1 MEKESPYDFAL
12 KKIRRIDLGF
22 EMGSI
27 NTGLPKDIVKQ
38 IMDAERMPITKMEA
52 RKEKIGD
59 KKKLVDELT
68 KLTEDIRGFLTL
80 NGSAKSLREL
90 KVQTN
95 NEIID
100 VAVDKN
106 LAQPTNHQ
114 LEVMQ
119 LAQKSSAI
127 SNGFADKDESYVG
140 VGYIQYTLPNGES
153 KELYVDSEN
162 ASLNGIA
169 KLINES
175 PDMGLSAQVV
185 NDGLGED
192 NPWHLL
198 LALKDTGSGNAA
210 EFPYFY
216 FVDGED
222 DFYLDSQRDAHNAKV
237 KLDGFELEFPDN
249 KLKDLVPGMTIDL
262 KKAKPGEEF
271 SLLVTEDVQAV
282 TSKIKDLVDKMN
294 AVLAFIKKQ
303 NTLDGKSDTS
313 RTLGGDLALQQLESR
328 LRSAVFRE
336 ISTDWGPRRF
346 GDLGVSFQKDGTLI
360 FEEKKFS
367 AISSQNYQMVS
378 QVLTGR
384 VVGGVKEQG
393 SMDIMTEMVSGAL
406 RTPDGLLAGRKK
418 SLQSNIDQIDRQ
430 VENKQRHLE
439 QKERNLKD
447 KFSRLEGTIS
457 KIKGQAAGISGLAG
471 GAGPMAG

>member
-1 MEKESPYDFAL
+1 
-12 KKIRRIDLGF
+12 
-22 EMGSI
+22 MGSI

-38 IMDAERMPITKMEA
+38 IMDAERAPVAKMES
-52 RKEKIGD
+52 RKEKIND
-59 KKKLVDELT
+59 KKKLIDELS

-80 NGSAKSLREL
+80 NGNAKSLREL

-95 NEIID
+95 NEVID

-114 LEVMQ
+114 IEVTQ

-127 SNGFADKDESYVG
+127 SNGFSDKDESYVG
-140 VGYIQYTLPNGES
+140 VGYIQYSLPNGES
-153 KELYVDSEN
+153 KEIYVDSDH

-169 KLINES
+169 KLINET
-175 PDMGLSAQVV
+175 PNMGMSAQVV

-198 LALKDTGSGNAA
+198 LSLKDTGSGNAA

-216 FVDGED
+216 FIDGED
-222 DFYLDSQRDAHNAKV
+222 DFTLESQRDAHNAKV
-237 KLDGFELEFPDN
+237 KLDGFELEFPEN
-249 KLKDLVPGMTIDL
+249 KLKDLIPGMTIDL

-282 TSKIKDLVDKMN
+282 TSKVKDLVDKMN
-294 AVLAFIKKQ
+294 AVLSFIKKQ
-303 NTLDGKSDTS
+303 NTLDGKSDTT
-313 RTLGGDLALQQLESR
+313 RTLGGDLSLQQLESR

-336 ISTDWGPRRF
+336 IQTDWGPKRF

-360 FEEKKFS
+360 FEEKKFT
-367 AISSQNYQMVS
+367 ATSSQNYQMVS

-384 VVGGVKEQG
+384 MNNGVKENG
-393 SMDIMTEMVSGAL
+393 AMDIMTETVNGAL
-406 RTPDGLLAGRKK
+406 RSPDGLLAGRKK
-418 SLQSNIDQIDRQ
+418 SFQGNIDQIDRQ
-430 VENKQRHLE
+430 IENKQRHLE

-457 KIKGQAAGISGLAG
+457 KIKGQSAGIAGLG
-471 GAGPMAG
+471 QGAGAGLG